1 MPVDNFILS
10 DAQAFLNSMDTISLV
25 VLAGFIL
32 FLLLILRK
40 IGVSEFF
47 TVMIGSLVVFGVPS
61 FIAYYF
67 FDLGFVI
74 ASSSDQDKVEL
85 TIMSYVVMAL
95 FVMTGFG
102 TKSKAQKKEEEAAEK
117 EKQVE
122 EEALRQ
128 AEIQE
133 SAQKAA
139 EDEEEK
145 ARKAAERAD
154 SLSDLSKRV
163 ASKEAEREAE
173 REEEKARL
181 EKEAEEL
188 RVYLQG
194 LPEDIVKSFKREK
207 ICLDM
212 PMKLVGKLHG
222 RKYEEKRSVTK
233 KVEKLTYK
241 YEKNGTNLRG
251 KPQYKLEVSYVD
263 GRVDSFRDL

>member
-1 MPVDNFILS
+1 MSSLTYTLTCFSFPNHTSTLS
-10 DAQAFLNSMDTISLV
+10 KDFFA
-25 VLAGFIL
+25 LA
-32 FLLLILRK
+32 
-40 IGVSEFF
+40 
-47 TVMIGSLVVFGVPS
+47 IGSLVVFGVPC
-61 FIAYYF
+61 FVAYYF
-67 FDLGFVI
+67 FDYGLI
-74 ASSSDQDKVEL
+74 TASSSNQGKVEL

-95 FVMTGFG
+95 FIMACFG
-102 TKSKAQKKEEEAAEK
+102 TKSKAQKKRDEAAEK
-117 EKQVE
+117 AEQSE
-122 EEALRQ
+122 EEARHQ
-128 AEIQE
+128 AEREE
-133 SAQKAA
+133 SARKAA
-139 EDEEEK
+139 EQEKEK

-154 SLSDLSKRV
+154 SLSELSKRV
-163 ASKEAEREAE
+163 ASKEAERAEEEAK
-173 REEEKARL
+173 RAAEEKARL

-188 RVYLQG
+188 RVYLEG
-194 LPEDIVKSFKREK
+194 LPENIVKSFKREK

>member
-1 MPVDNFILS
+1 MDNFVLS
-10 DAQAFLNSMDTISLV
+10 DAEALINSMDTVSLA

-47 TVMIGSLVVFGVPS
+47 TVMIGSLVVFGIPS
-61 FIAYYF
+61 FIANYF

-74 ASSSDQDKVEL
+74 ASSSNQDKVEL
-85 TIMSYVVMAL
+85 TMMSYVVMAL
-95 FVMTGFG
+95 FVVTGLG
-102 TKSKAQKKEEEAAEK
+102 TKSKAQKEAEEAEAKEK
-117 EKQVE
+117 EVE
-122 EEALRQ
+122 EE
-128 AEIQE
+128 
-133 SAQKAA
+133 
-139 EDEEEK
+139 
-145 ARKAAERAD
+145 
-154 SLSDLSKRV
+154 
-163 ASKEAEREAE
+163 ASKEAERAAEEAE
-173 REEEKARL
+173 RAAEEVEREAEEVERAEEKARKRAETKARL

-188 RVYLQG
+188 KVYLESQ
-194 LPEDIVKSFKREK
+194 PEHIVKSFKKAK
-207 ICLDM
+207 ICIDM

-251 KPQYKLEVSYVD
+251 KPQYKLEVSYKD